1 MTPIVRCVAGSESRT
16 EVAPW
21 NVALRRAGWE
31 RHRVCHASGVIGRLH
46 HVVLD
51 GPDPAALA
59 AFYSQL
65 LGQPITYQSYDWVV
79 VAPND
84 TSSGLAF
91 QLAPD
96 HRPPTWP
103 DPAVPQQVHLDVM
116 VEDVAAAE
124 PRVLALGATKLDGDN
139 VYADPAGHPF
149 CLIRRPAWSPLIPAD
164 V

>member
-1 MTPIVRCVAGSESRT
+1 M
-16 EVAPW
+16 
-21 NVALRRAGWE
+21 
-31 RHRVCHASGVIGRLH
+31 CHASGVLGRLH

-51 GPDPAALA
+51 CSDPASLA
-59 AFYSQL
+59 SFYSQL
-65 LGQPITYQSYDWVV
+65 LGQPITYQSDDWVV
-79 VAPND
+79 VAAND

-116 VEDVAAAE
+116 VEDVAAVE
-124 PRVLALGATKLDGDN
+124 SRVLALGAKKLGGEN

-149 CLIRRPAWSPLIPAD
+149 CLVRRPGWAPPIRAD